1 MSQENV
7 DAFLRATEAI
17 NSADLEAGLGVVA
30 EDVVVRAARSGVEGE
45 YRGFAGIRRFFADT
59 ADNFDFFRI
68 DYNDVRDLGDRI
80 LAIGTI
86 HFRGKGSG
94 VETDIPTAGVA
105 TFRGGKLASW
115 EDFREKRI
123 ALEAVGLTE

>member
-1 MSQENV
+1 M
-7 DAFLRATEAI
+7 DAFVRSTEAI
-17 NSADLEAGLGVVA
+17 NSADVEEALRVVT
-30 EDVVVRAARSGVEGE
+30 EDVVVRALRSGVEGE
-45 YRGFAGIRRFFADT
+45 YREHAGIRRFFADT
-59 ADNFDFFRI
+59 ADNFDLFRI
-68 DYNDVRDLGDRI
+68 DYSDVRDLGDRV

-115 EDFREKRI
+115 EDFRERRI
-123 ALEAVGLTE
+123 ALEAAGLTE